1 MVSPLKF
8 KPNQKRHLVE
18 AIQRFPNY
26 RVLVVGDLIL
36 DVFIWGKVQRIS
48 PEAPV
53 PVVEVAEETRLLGGA
68 ANVVSNLAALGSQA
82 CVTGIIGEDVPGNNL
97 AGLLRQLSIP
107 TDGLFA
113 ETGRPTTIK
122 TRIIAHNQ
130 QVVRF
135 DREWRKAPGSQATAA
150 ILTYVQ
156 DLLERIDG
164 IIISDYG
171 KGIISLELME
181 GIRALLGGRPIPL
194 IVDPTIQNMN
204 LYRQV
209 TMITPN
215 NQEASMMSG
224 IPIEDESSLLA
235 AGQRLLELCR
245 CQMVLITRGE
255 AGMTLFQQNAPAMH
269 IPTVARRVFE
279 VTGAGDT
286 VISTITVAMLA
297 GLSPADAAVLA
308 NIAAGIVVGEIGTA
322 TVSAARLKE
331 AVRNGL

>member
-1 MVSPLKF
+1 
-8 KPNQKRHLVE
+8 
-18 AIQRFPNY
+18 
-26 RVLVVGDLIL
+26 
-36 DVFIWGKVQRIS
+36 
-48 PEAPV
+48 V

-68 ANVVSNLAALGSQA
+68 ANVVSNLAALGCRA
-82 CVTGIIGEDVPGNNL
+82 CVTGIIGEDLPGDNL
-97 AGLLRQLSIP
+97 AELLRQLSIA
-107 TDGLFA
+107 TDGLVA

-135 DREWRKAPGSQATAA
+135 DRESRQAPGSQARTA
-150 ILTYVQ
+150 ILSYIR
-156 DLLERIDG
+156 DSLERIDG
-164 IIISDYG
+164 IIVSDYG
-171 KGIISLELME
+171 KGIISQDLMD
-181 GIRALLGGRPIPL
+181 GIRALLAGRPIPL
-194 IVDPTIQNMN
+194 MVDPKIQNMD

-224 IPIEDESSLLA
+224 ITIEDESSLLA

-245 CQMVLITRGE
+245 CRMVLITRGE

-269 IPTVARRVFE
+269 IPTVARRVFD

-286 VISTITVAMLA
+286 VISTLTVAMLA

-322 TVSAARLKE
+322 TVSAARLAE